1 MRSISREATLFNP
14 DPTAYLPH
22 RHPFL
27 YIDRI
32 TSLEPRVSA
41 TALLQIASD
50 CRGFPP
56 ILLLEAMAQL
66 GGIAAGQQEGEG
78 GILAAFERAELP
90 PEVRPG
96 ERVMVQTRIVKEFG
110 KLFLVEGRA
119 VVEEE
124 VIASAMLT
132 LAVDQHGERWGVTGE
147 R

>member
-1 MRSISREATLFNP
+1 MRSISREASLFNP
-14 DPTAYLPH
+14 DPAGYLPH
-22 RHPFL
+22 RDPFL

-32 TSLEPRVSA
+32 TALEPGVSA

-50 CRGFPP
+50 CRAFPP

-96 ERVMVQTRIVKEFG
+96 DRVTVEARIVKGFG
-110 KLFLVEGRA
+110 KLFLVEGKAR
-119 VVEEE
+119 
-124 VIASAMLT
+124 
-132 LAVDQHGERWGVTGE
+132 HR